1 MNYLVINGSP
11 RTLGNTAKLT
21 NAFLSVVPKE
31 SKVKTFNA
39 FELMPTPCNACG
51 YCKASDGC
59 SKKDLEE
66 FLGYYNE
73 SDIIVIA
80 TPIYN
85 YTLPA
90 PMKALF
96 DRFQRY
102 YEAKH
107 RRNVEKVFSKP
118 KEAVMIVTA
127 GGDGRIGYEII
138 KKQMESTLPNMDT
151 KLVAS
156 VLVNETDTKHLSDY
170 DIAKAKELI
179 RHI

>member
-1 MNYLVINGSP
+1 MNYLVINASP

-31 SKVKTFNA
+31 NKVKIFNV
-39 FELMPTPCNACG
+39 FDMKPTACNACG

-66 FLGYYNE
+66 FFGYYGE

-80 TPIYN
+80 TPVYN
-85 YTLPA
+85 YTVPA
-90 PMKALF
+90 PMKALL
-96 DRFQRY
+96 DRFQRF

-107 RRNVEKVFSKP
+107 RRGNETVFSKP
-118 KEAVMIVTA
+118 KEAVLIVTS

-138 KKQMESTLPNMDT
+138 KKQVASALSNMDT
-151 KLVAS
+151 RLVAS
-156 VLVNETDTKHLSDY
+156 MLANETDRKHISEY
-170 DIAKAKELI
+170 DIGKAKDLI
-179 RHI
+179 MHI